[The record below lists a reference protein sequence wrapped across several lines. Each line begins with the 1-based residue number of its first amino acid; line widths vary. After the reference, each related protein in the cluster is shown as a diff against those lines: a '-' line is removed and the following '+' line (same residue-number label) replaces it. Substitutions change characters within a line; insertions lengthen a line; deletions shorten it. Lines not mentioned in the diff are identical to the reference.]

1 MLHPV
6 NVKRS
11 GSNISKANNIIIEK
25 LTTKVTILPHG
36 TTIET
41 ISDQGHIFHRVC
53 DPGGDMCRY
62 TENQDTAQDFA
73 AIYEEIVNYK

>member
-1 MLHPV
+1 
-6 NVKRS
+6 
-11 GSNISKANNIIIEK
+11 
-25 LTTKVTILPHG
+25 VTILPHG

-41 ISDQGHIFHRVC
+41 VTNRGHTFHRVC

-73 AIYEEIVNYK
+73 AIYEEIFDYK

>member
-1 MLHPV
+1 MLF
-6 NVKRS
+6 
-11 GSNISKANNIIIEK
+11 ISITYNIIIGK
-25 LTTKVTILPHG
+25 LNTKVTILPHG

-41 ISDQGHIFHRVC
+41 VTNRGHTFHRVC

-73 AIYEEIVNYK
+73 AIYEEIFDYK